1 MGTVSV
7 ADDNLWD
14 CARALRPVAD
24 YQLEPALDDRRL
36 RDLGERK
43 EFLSPEEHAELIDLV
58 AFSRK
63 RSIEKLGARLALAC
77 CKVGLER
84 PLIPTAVVANLFR
97 SARVFRW
104 DAASRGLGDQ
114 RSQRTGG
121 GVRRPLPEPQ
131 NSGVPAAINARKT
144 TMTEDEA
151 RITHLHTRN

>member
-58 AFSRK
+58 AFSQR
-63 RSIEKLGARLALAC
+63 RSIEKLGARLALRRLNEIAPE
-77 CKVGLER
+77 VVSG
-84 PLIPTAVVANLFR
+84 PLLIMAAPT
-97 SARVFRW
+97 
-104 DAASRGLGDQ
+104 
-114 RSQRTGG
+114 
-121 GVRRPLPEPQ
+121 PP
-131 NSGVPAAINARKT
+131 
-144 TMTEDEA
+144 
-151 RITHLHTRN
+151 